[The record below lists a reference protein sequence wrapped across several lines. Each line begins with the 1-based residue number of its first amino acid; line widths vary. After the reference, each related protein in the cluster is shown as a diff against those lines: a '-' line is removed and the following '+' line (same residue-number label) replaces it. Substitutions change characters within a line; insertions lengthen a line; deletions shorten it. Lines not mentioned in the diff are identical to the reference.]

1 MCVEI
6 VVPLF
11 SADLAGTMKAGTII
25 TSNWKQ
31 WTHAQGPV
39 MVWLY
44 DCGSDF
50 KSCRGDKQTWFK
62 IDQMGLWDSNLN
74 SENWGIAL
82 VLKRNL
88 KPRKYLPRYELLAL
102 YQANTPQFYAECA
115 QVVIEGPG
123 TAYANFVYFHIPRRT
138 HVFRPARGCCVVR
151 MRIAV
156 VTPPS

>member
-6 VVPLF
+6 VVPLLWLTPTVSCHGAVTSYTIDGKVYPGYEGF
-11 SADLAGTMKAGTII
+11 APATSPPTIQWQWAFKTYVTLRKTRDLAGTMKAGTII

-82 VLKRNL
+82 VLKRS
-88 KPRKYLPRYELLAL
+88 E
-102 YQANTPQFYAECA
+102 QDTQ
-115 QVVIEGPG
+115 
-123 TAYANFVYFHIPRRT
+123 
-138 HVFRPARGCCVVR
+138 
-151 MRIAV
+151 
-156 VTPPS
+156 